1 MTEPTL
7 EQDFRQYLK
16 YHVKDREPRIVN
28 FYMGKI
34 MEETFTNKKE
44 KRQELEKLLEETGE
58 KNKECQA
65 LEMGLRPS

>member
-16 YHVKDREPRIVN
+16 YHVEDRDPRIVN

-34 MEETFTNKKE
+34 MEETFTDKDE
-44 KRQELEKLLEETGE
+44 KRQELEKLLEESGK
-58 KNKECQA
+58 KNKERQA
-65 LEMGLRPS
+65 LEKGLRPS